1 MFTKEHRLDQNMEI
15 WGNKEKDDT
24 GCLEKSKTFWNMVD
38 RENGKEAN
46 LYKNDFNFLP
56 SNLLIH

>member
-1 MFTKEHRLDQNMEI
+1 MEI

-24 GCLEKSKTFWNMVD
+24 GCLEKSKTFWNMAD